1 MYIKI
6 ETNANIDMETGVL
19 LNYLCFVCDS
29 IAQKSFEYSLVVSVF
44 SYTVGGVHPPSLTVI
59 KYAFTSRP
67 TGRMRQIP
75 RCSVLFNSPRT
86 EESRPHVVG

>member
-1 MYIKI
+1 MHMYIKI

-44 SYTVGGVHPPSLTVI
+44 SYTVGVVHPPSLTGP
-59 KYAFTSRP
+59 TSNSRLMKLLNKLGFP
-67 TGRMRQIP
+67 STVP
-75 RCSVLFNSPRT
+75 RLASAR
-86 EESRPHVVG
+86 